1 MKKVA
6 FYTLGCKVNQYETDA
21 MKVLFKDKGYELVDF
36 HDDADFY
43 VVNSCTV
50 TENSCKKSKQVI
62 NRIKREHPQSKVVV
76 TGCMAE
82 ESKQGKIELRNVDL
96 IIGTANKEK
105 IVELLEETAEEENID
120 LLKAK
125 YWETGDIISKE
136 KTRAYIKI
144 EDGCNNYCTYCI
156 IPYMRGSVRSRQ
168 SKSVISQ
175 VKKVVDLGIKEIV
188 LIGIHL
194 ASYGKDLGNIT
205 LLDLLKEINAIDGD
219 FRIRLGSLEP
229 NFISEE
235 SVKELVKLEK
245 LCPHFHL
252 SLQSACD
259 ETLKRMN
266 RKYTIEEFMDK
277 VRILRE
283 NFDIVSLTT
292 DVITGFPG
300 ETDEEFE
307 ITYNNLKKMRLNKL
321 HVFPYSKRV
330 GTVAANMEEQVKEEV
345 KNERA
350 SRLIK
355 LSEHEEN
362 EFRKKFI
369 GKEMNVLLEKREKDG
384 CRLGYNEQ
392 YINVYLKEGNAGD
405 LVKIIGTTENLKL

>member
-62 NRIKREHPQSKVVV
+62 NRVKREHPQSKVVV

-82 ESKQGKIELRNVDL
+82 ESKQGKIELKNVDL

-105 IVELLEETAEEENID
+105 IVELLEETAEEEDID

-405 LVKIIGTTENLKL
+405 LVKTIGTTENLKL

>member
-82 ESKQGKIELRNVDL
+82 ESKQGKIELKNVDL

-105 IVELLEETAEEENID
+105 IVELLEETAEEEDID

-405 LVKIIGTTENLKL
+405 LVKTIGTIENLKL